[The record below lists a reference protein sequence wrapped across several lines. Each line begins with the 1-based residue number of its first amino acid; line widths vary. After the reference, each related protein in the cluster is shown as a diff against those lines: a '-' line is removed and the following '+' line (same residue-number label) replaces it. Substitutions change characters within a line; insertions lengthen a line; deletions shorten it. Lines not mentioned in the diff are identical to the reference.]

1 MTFSEKIDKLMEDNG
16 VKNLRQLAN
25 DVNIPYTTLWDYYSN
40 PIRLEKANLT
50 YIKNI
55 AKYLNCTVDY
65 LAYDEVTEPLGN
77 KNSTTLI
84 YKDKNTEV
92 NVLTDTQNLPNEV
105 KADILKQAM
114 EEKQKTILEETEQ
127 VLNIKKELENI
138 EKKN

>member
-1 MTFSEKIDKLMEDNG
+1 MTFSEKINKLMEDNG

-50 YIKNI
+50 YIKKI
-55 AKYLNCTVDY
+55 AKYLNCNLDY
-65 LAYDEVTEPLGN
+65 LAYDEVTEPLKN

-92 NVLTDTQNLPNEV
+92 NVLTDTQNLPN
-105 KADILKQAM
+105 
-114 EEKQKTILEETEQ
+114 
-127 VLNIKKELENI
+127 
-138 EKKN
+138 